1 MKGETV
7 SNRNPIN
14 TQLFDVAVI
23 GGGPAGMAAA
33 LKAHEAGCGVVILD
47 RDNELGGILQQCIH
61 NGFGLKYFKEELT
74 GPEYAERFIN
84 QILSTN
90 IEVFLGS
97 MVINLSTDLKL
108 TVINK
113 NHGLFIVQ
121 AKAVILAMGCRERT
135 RGAINIPGARPAGI
149 FPAGQ
154 AQRYLNI
161 EGYIPGHRVL
171 ILGSGDIGM
180 IMARRCVLEGLTVLG
195 VAEALPYLSGL
206 VRNRVQCL
214 DDYKIPLYLRHTII
228 DIRGKE
234 RVEGVTIA
242 QIDDRWRPIPGTEKH
257 FDCDTILFSVGLIP
271 ENELSIEAG
280 CIIAQNGG
288 PEVNEY
294 LQTSI
299 PGIFACGNVLQV
311 HDLVDWVSE
320 EAERAG
326 LNAAL
331 FVKGE
336 IKYPSQK
343 DNKTIKIHG
352 GENVVYVVPE
362 RIDNLN
368 QEKKIQICFRVKDPR
383 SNIKTELR
391 SKGKVIYSK
400 RRKFMLPSEMIHIS
414 PKLKPEDI
422 GAEITINVSELDH
435 KVNIIERNMLE
446 DI

>member
-1 MKGETV
+1 MSSKEV
-7 SNRNPIN
+7 IN
-14 TQLFDVAVI
+14 TQFFEIVVI

-33 LKAHEAGCGVVILD
+33 LKANEAGCNVVILD

-61 NGFGLKYFKEELT
+61 NGFGLKYYKEELT
-74 GPEYAERFIN
+74 GPEYAQRFID
-84 QILSTN
+84 QILLTN
-90 IEVFLGS
+90 ITVLLGS
-97 MVINLSTDLKL
+97 MVINLSPDLKL

-113 NHGLFIVQ
+113 NDGLFIIQ

-135 RGAINIPGARPAGI
+135 RGAINTPGMRPAGI

-154 AQRYLNI
+154 AQRFINI

-214 DDYKIPLYLRHTII
+214 DDYDIPLYLRHTII

-271 ENELSIEAG
+271 ENELSIEVG

-294 LQTSI
+294 LQTSV

-331 FVKGE
+331 FAKGE
-336 IKYPSQK
+336 LKYPFHK
-343 DNKTIKIHG
+343 DNKSIKIYG
-352 GENVVYVVPE
+352 GENVLYVVPE
-362 RIDNLN
+362 RIDNLT
-368 QEKKIQICFRVKDPR
+368 QEKKVQICFRVKDPR

-414 PKLKPEDI
+414 PKLKPENI
-422 GAEITINVSELDH
+422 GKEIIINVSELDH

>member
-1 MKGETV
+1 M
-7 SNRNPIN
+7 SNEDKIN
-14 TQLFDVAVI
+14 TQFFEVVVI

-33 LKAHEAGCGVVILD
+33 LKANEAGCNVAILD
-47 RDNELGGILQQCIH
+47 RDHELGGILQQCIH
-61 NGFGLKYFKEELT
+61 NGFGLKYYKEELT
-74 GPEYAERFIN
+74 GPEYAQRFIN
-84 QILSTN
+84 QIFSTN
-90 IEVFLGS
+90 ITVLLGS
-97 MVINLSTDLKL
+97 MVINLSPDLKL

-113 NHGLFIVQ
+113 NDGLFIIQ
-121 AKAVILAMGCRERT
+121 AKSVILAMGCRERT
-135 RGAINIPGARPAGI
+135 RGAINIPGMRPAGI

-154 AQRYLNI
+154 AQRFINI

-195 VAEALPYLSGL
+195 VAEVLPYLSGL

-214 DDYKIPLYLRHTII
+214 DDYGIPLYLCHTII

-271 ENELSIEAG
+271 ENELSIEVG
-280 CIIAQNGG
+280 CVIAQNGG

-294 LQTSI
+294 LQTTV

-326 LNAAL
+326 INAAL
-331 FVKGE
+331 CAKGE
-336 IKYPSQK
+336 LQYPFQK
-343 DNKTIKIHG
+343 ENKSIQIHG
-352 GENVVYVVPE
+352 GENVLYVVPE
-362 RIDNLN
+362 RIDDLS

-400 RRKFMLPSEMIHIS
+400 RSKFMLPSEMIHIS
-414 PKLKPEDI
+414 PKLKPEEI
-422 GAEITINVSELDH
+422 GAKITINVSEVDH